1 MSSDYYTKNAD
12 RFFKDTLSLDMN
24 EQYLMFIKNLFDG
37 SKILDAGCGSGRD
50 TVAFLRMGYQV
61 DAFDASDKMVELAK
75 KQTGINVQHKK
86 FEDLEKTEY
95 YDGIWC
101 CASLLHVPFLD
112 LPKSMVP
119 LAKALKPNGIWYISF
134 KYGKGEREKDG
145 RHFTDLNEES
155 LNELVLGI
163 DNVNIANIWVTDDVR
178 PERSDRW
185 LNVILNKTER

>member
-1 MSSDYYTKNAD
+1 MSSDYYTKNAE

-50 TVAFLRMGYQV
+50 TLAFLRMGYQV

-86 FEDLEKTEY
+86 FEDVKEVSH

-155 LNELVLGI
+155 LNEYPNQVF
-163 DNVNIANIWVTDDVR
+163 
-178 PERSDRW
+178 SD
-185 LNVILNKTER
+185 LHQ